1 MPIYEYACKHCHS
14 TFETLVLNSAEEVR
28 CPQCQGQQLE
38 KLISA
43 HSVGGSHDEPACKV
57 PACGM
62 NPDACCA
69 CQ

>member
-1 MPIYEYACKHCHS
+1 MPIYEYACKHCHG
-14 TFETLVLNSAEEVR
+14 TFETLVLSSAQEVR
-28 CPQCQGQQLE
+28 CPQCQSKQLE

-43 HSVGGSHDEPACKV
+43 HSVGGSHTEADCEM